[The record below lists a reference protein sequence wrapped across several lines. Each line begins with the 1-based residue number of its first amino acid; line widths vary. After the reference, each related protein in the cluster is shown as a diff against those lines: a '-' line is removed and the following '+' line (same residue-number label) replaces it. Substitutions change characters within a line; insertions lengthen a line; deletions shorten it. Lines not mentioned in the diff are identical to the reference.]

1 MSQMCSKNSHAVIVA
16 PADRNASLLDKRI
29 RDAVGIGV
37 GAAPVEIVRRQS
49 AIRFAQLGEICEE
62 SQCYLTCLENIFL
75 MVTTANHI
83 VIDHV
88 IITLKSSKELSL
100 ALQVETPPW

>member
-29 RDAVGIGV
+29 RDAVGI

-88 IITLKSSKELSL
+88 IITLKSSK
-100 ALQVETPPW
+100 